1 MDEDLLWEG
10 LLVLDSETYKLA
22 ELAKLGGRLRRT
34 ALDDYVQALAS
45 YDLGGIE
52 PLWCKDDG
60 A

>member
-1 MDEDLLWEG
+1 MDEDLVWER

-22 ELAKLGGRLRRT
+22 ELGARLRRT

>member
-1 MDEDLLWEG
+1 MDEDVAWEG

-22 ELAKLGGRLRRT
+22 ELGARLRRT

>member
-22 ELAKLGGRLRRT
+22 ELGARLRRM
-34 ALDDYVQALAS
+34 ALDDYVQALARS
-45 YDLGGIE
+45 INLF
-52 PLWCKDDG
+52 